1 MFKLASSK
9 KYVIIVFLTI
19 VIAVIA
25 YTVFRQINPRV
36 GFKYFEPAYLPP
48 STSIKEKRISI
59 TNSNISVEQNFRTED
74 WVYSIIED
82 KDDGSSSIGTA
93 NQDYDAKSVKPTCSI
108 QNSPEKMKYR
118 VCHWIDY
125 GHINIHEVI
134 FIKNCTYIYSL
145 IPTTIDQEISS
156 QEIENYVDS
165 FVQKST
171 TGLPVLRS
179 IGP

>member
-1 MFKLASSK
+1 MFKRASSK

-74 WVYSIIED
+74 WVYSIIEGA
-82 KDDGSSSIGTA
+82 DDGTRTIGTA
-93 NQDYDAKSVKPTCSI
+93 SQNYDAKSVKPTCSI
-108 QNSPEKMKYR
+108 NKTPANTQYR
-118 VCHWIDY
+118 ICHWIDY
-125 GHINIHEVI
+125 GRIDVHEVT
-134 FIKNCTYIYSL
+134 FIKDGTYIYSE
-145 IPTTIDQEISS
+145 IPTTEQEIS
-156 QEIENYVDS
+156 IEQIEKYIDS